1 MNEFN
6 SKKNIQILKNIL
18 VNDLQDNYSTQ
29 NIEQSIQKTMNYVKQ
44 NVSDKTPSNIND
56 KKYLYLLNKKVYDLI
71 LSSYKKQPKNQIQS
85 ESKKIQNNLFDAD
98 ILKNYKN
105 TDSIIDYPKPS
116 TENRENVNNHYDKLQ
131 EERSLIYPKIKEIN
145 FELDNK

>member
-71 LSSYKKQPKNQIQS
+71 LSSYKKQPKNQ
-85 ESKKIQNNLFDAD
+85 NP
-98 ILKNYKN
+98 KNH
-105 TDSIIDYPKPS
+105 KPS
-116 TENRENVNNHYDKLQ
+116 
-131 EERSLIYPKIKEIN
+131 
-145 FELDNK
+145 F